1 MHPMFRS
8 LRTTLAKRSVAA
20 FAAVT
25 LAALAP
31 GVRTGAHASL
41 GAQEP
46 TAASAAAA
54 KPVPRDTVV
63 EVRLRDGSV
72 LYGRVVEESPE
83 RIVLV
88 TVAGV
93 RLELPRAQVESV
105 RVSSGRAVDGA
116 YWAEDPN
123 STRLFFTST
132 ARPLRKGSGYIS
144 SFMLFLPLVAYGVT
158 DRFTLAGGTPILPEA
173 IGRVWYFAPKYT
185 VMQRERSAFAL
196 GALGFVLPEDVVD
209 DGSIGIMYGAGT
221 WGSRDRAITAG
232 AGWGYI
238 WASGTSGVS
247 NHPVVMLG
255 GEQRVSRRV
264 KLITE
269 NWVFTGGDN
278 EGFVSGGVRFIG
290 DRLSADLGVG
300 GFTATG
306 TGCCFPLV
314 NFVYNFG
321 RK

>member
-1 MHPMFRS
+1 MEALTLQILVS
-8 LRTTLAKRSVAA
+8 LMLAAGGVLLFLFSGKWRDVEHADRLALLPIEEETAQPRPARTACARQSN
-20 FAAVT
+20 FAACRQRRADDPLALNPSRKELRKSSWPQQPQPRRNRRRACGCVT
-25 LAALAP
+25 I
-31 GVRTGAHASL
+31 RCS
-41 GAQEP
+41 
-46 TAASAAAA
+46 
-54 KPVPRDTVV
+54 
-63 EVRLRDGSV
+63 
-72 LYGRVVEESPE
+72 GRVVDESPE

-93 RLELPRAQVESV
+93 RLELPRAQVESI
-105 RVSSGRAVDGA
+105 RLSSGRAVDGT

-132 ARPLRKGSGYIS
+132 ARPLRKGDGYIS

-209 DGSIGIMYGAGT
+209 NGSIGIMYGAGT

-264 KLITE
+264 KLITR
-269 NWVFTGGDN
+269 TG
-278 EGFVSGGVRFIG
+278 S
-290 DRLSADLGVG
+290 SPA
-300 GFTATG
+300 AT
-306 TGCCFPLV
+306 T
-314 NFVYNFG
+314 
-321 RK
+321 RDS